1 MKCMNILRIIK
12 NKLLYR
18 YNLNNLYYLINND
31 KVIRIIK
38 YIYLIIY
45 YTYIIGVFYF
55 HKK

>member
-45 YTYIIGVFYF
+45 YTYIILIL
-55 HKK
+55 